1 MKKTSKILTKPEVQ
15 SLLDLVEDYRKER
28 DKKLKELPFFY
39 NVLEKF
45 NVNENAHTS
54 LLMRLLQYRP
64 ALDSFVAWIKEE
76 CGFVLPIN
84 KDSSPVITIQDYYI
98 DGLIRE
104 RGEYAVIIENKVC
117 GAEEQQQQLRR
128 YIDTCKNLGYD
139 ENNIYI
145 LYLFDRLGIEPSEQT
160 WGSYK
165 DIFKDRYLVLSF
177 SDDIINW
184 LKYFLEE
191 LLEEDKIK
199 LFRSGVIQYLDYL
212 EMNFTNTHH
221 IDMNQWLK
229 EFIAKKEG
237 QEEMLPNKEVL
248 SLKDIINS
256 LEQLTMDAKRLFA
269 RSYIE
274 IWEEEIKSRYEEK
287 LTVFK
292 VTEGR
297 NIDSLQIRIPY
308 KIKEDPFDVLIE
320 FGVKEN
326 AVYIGV
332 CQHRAIT
339 KNQNLSLREKF
350 KSAPTKD
357 EEEAKKW
364 NYWKEKKDGDWYG
377 WYKVKCKSQAIYGVM
392 PIFHR
397 LVEDLESIGAEMVLK
412 SEAE

>member
-64 ALDSFVAWIKEE
+64 ALDSFIAWIKEE

-191 LLEEDKIK
+191 LLEEDKIN

-229 EFIAKKEG
+229 EFIA
-237 QEEMLPNKEVL
+237 NKE
-248 SLKDIINS
+248 
-256 LEQLTMDAKRLFA
+256 
-269 RSYIE
+269 
-274 IWEEEIKSRYEEK
+274 
-287 LTVFK
+287 
-292 VTEGR
+292 
-297 NIDSLQIRIPY
+297 
-308 KIKEDPFDVLIE
+308 
-320 FGVKEN
+320 
-326 AVYIGV
+326 
-332 CQHRAIT
+332 
-339 KNQNLSLREKF
+339 
-350 KSAPTKD
+350 
-357 EEEAKKW
+357 
-364 NYWKEKKDGDWYG
+364 
-377 WYKVKCKSQAIYGVM
+377 
-392 PIFHR
+392 
-397 LVEDLESIGAEMVLK
+397 
-412 SEAE
+412 